1 MQFENE
7 NERLVYELTRL
18 DKPGI
23 PEHAVAALLE
33 LHIRKHG
40 EGKGEKLPKAVR
52 WDEGDLHT
60 EHEFLGRNRVQ
71 GERIPAP

>member
-33 LHIRKHG
+33 LHIRK
-40 EGKGEKLPKAVR
+40 A
-52 WDEGDLHT
+52 DEGCQM
-60 EHEFLGRNRVQ
+60 GRGRLTYRTRVLLANKKQ
-71 GERIPAP
+71 Q